1 MRRKHF
7 LCMLIIVLIIMNLV
21 IISINGS
28 IYKYIIF
35 RCIRKV
41 LFKLEH
47 QFFFSF
53 YSNSQNSGQ

>member
-53 YSNSQNSGQ
+53 

>member
-7 LCMLIIVLIIMNLV
+7 LCMLIIVLVIMNLV

-35 RCIRKV
+35 RRIRKV
-41 LFKLEH
+41 LFKLEY

-53 YSNSQNSGQ
+53 